1 MKRLAVKEFACLH
14 RCVFAHRHHG
24 SACLGHIVE
33 IYHCRCGA
41 RHLGFCVEA
50 CLADEGEGAFTT
62 YHAVGDDVVGVVEEN
77 EGQYVESRDVF
88 YGIFVA
94 YESRQ
99 FGVLPYLVAYRP
111 DFCKQCFVCVGEC
124 LARCLVGSVEHG
136 AVGEDD
142 AYVAQYSVTVGVGAA
157 FHAGGVVG
165 YDAAYH
171 GCLFG
176 GGVGRKDAAVGGE
189 NLVYARTSDTRLQGY
204 GLGFGVEQTVFVPEG
219 ARDYENR
226 I

>member
-1 MKRLAVKEFACLH
+1 M
-14 RCVFAHRHHG
+14 
-24 SACLGHIVE
+24 
-33 IYHCRCGA
+33 
-41 RHLGFCVEA
+41 
-50 CLADEGEGAFTT
+50 
-62 YHAVGDDVVGVVEEN
+62 
-77 EGQYVESRDVF
+77 
-88 YGIFVA
+88 A

-99 FGVLPYLVAYRP
+99 FGVLPYLVAYRL

-204 GLGFGVEQTVFVPEG
+204 GLGFVISELMFSLPTSQVFSSISRPSCSYSQPE
-219 ARDYENR
+219 YPKKNL
-226 I
+226 ILP